1 MMIRLLVFC
10 AASLLATS
18 GFAQLYKWVDKD
30 GNVRYS
36 DRPPVDAKA
45 SQLKPPPAA
54 PSAPSAAPA
63 AGGKKDEKP
72 LTPEQAFQKRQKEQ
86 AEQAQKSEKE
96 RADADVA
103 RLNCEI
109 AQANVRT
116 AESGQRM
123 SSTDKTGERVYLS
136 DAQVAKAAELARQAV
151 KEWCK

>member
-10 AASLLATS
+10 AASLLANS

-45 SQLKPPPAA
+45 SQLKPPPGA
-54 PSAPSAAPA
+54 PSAPAAA
-63 AGGKKDEKP
+63 GKKDEKP
-72 LTPEQAFQKRQKEQ
+72 LTPEQAFQKRQKDQED
-86 AEQAQKSEKE
+86 QAQKTEKQRAE
-96 RADADVA
+96 ADAS
-103 RLNCEI
+103 RFNCEV
-109 AQANVRT
+109 AQANLRT

-151 KEWCK
+151 RDWCK

>member
-1 MMIRLLVFC
+1 MMIRLLVLC

-45 SQLKPPPAA
+45 SQLKPLPAA
-54 PSAPSAAPA
+54 PSAPA
-63 AGGKKDEKP
+63 AGTAAAGKKDEKP

-86 AEQAQKSEKE
+86 EEQVQKAQKDRAE
-96 RADADVA
+96 ADANK
-103 RLNCEI
+103 LNCDV
-109 AQANVRT
+109 AQANLRT

-151 KEWCK
+151 KDWCK